1 MLVSLGTAREFTDR
15 RRNRLFAYDEYL
27 SILNEDAEPL

>member
-1 MLVSLGTAREFTDR
+1 MPVSLGTAREFPGR
-15 RRNRLFAYDEYL
+15 RRNRLFACDQHL